1 MTAASD
7 QPDEAETRSP
17 VTRASLGQDLADLGL
32 TPGMTVMVHCSLS
45 RLGWVAGGAQ
55 AVIEALTDRVGDAGT
70 LVMPAQTGQLSDP
83 ADWSD
88 PPVPEFW
95 WPLLREALPAYDP
108 HLTPSRN
115 MGAVAELFRTLP
127 GSRRSAH
134 PLTSFAARGP
144 LAEQLM
150 EPHPPDSRFGES
162 SPLAR
167 LHDAGAW
174 VLLLGVDHGNSTA
187 LHLAEHRADF
197 PGKRL
202 EPVSAPV
209 TVNGQRRWMTFQ
221 DLPPR
226 SDDFAAIGE
235 AFAASGGTFAA
246 SGGTFAASGG
256 EGAGTGQERA
266 GPVGWGQGRLC
277 ALPALVDFAIDW
289 MESNR

>member
-1 MTAASD
+1 MTADTD
-7 QPDEAETRSP
+7 QPGQGETRLP
-17 VTRASLGQDLADLGL
+17 VTRASLGRDLAALGL

-55 AVIEALTDRVGDAGT
+55 AVIEALTDGVGDSGT

-83 ADWSD
+83 AGWSD
-88 PPVPEFW
+88 PPVPEAW

-108 HLTPSRN
+108 SLTPTRN
-115 MGAVAELFRTLP
+115 MGAVAELFRLLP

-144 LAEQLM
+144 LAAELTD
-150 EPHPPDSRFGES
+150 PHPPDCRFGES

-167 LHDAGAW
+167 LYRAGAH
-174 VLLLGVDHGNSTA
+174 VLLLGVGYGNCTA

-202 EPVSAPV
+202 EPVSAPL
-209 TVNGQRRWMTFQ
+209 TVDGQRRWMTFQ

-226 SDDFAAIGE
+226 SDDFAAIGD
-235 AFAASGGTFAA
+235 AFARA
-246 SGGTFAASGG
+246 
-256 EGAGTGQERA
+256 GQERR
-266 GPVGWGQGRLC
+266 GPAGWGEAHLC
-277 ALPALVDFAIDW
+277 SLPALVDFAVPW
-289 MESNR
+289 MEANR